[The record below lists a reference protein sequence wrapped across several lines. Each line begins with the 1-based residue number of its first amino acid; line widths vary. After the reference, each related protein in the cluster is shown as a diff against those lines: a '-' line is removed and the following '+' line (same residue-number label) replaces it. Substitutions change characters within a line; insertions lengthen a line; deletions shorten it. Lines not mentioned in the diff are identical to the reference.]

1 MLINSEFLR
10 NALIFI
16 TIIFMVFG
24 TYFLITVGNSKVD
37 EKYKI
42 VFNFHKIKKTTILIL
57 ILLGI
62 AALFSKYPIIYHTI
76 NTLLIGIVLS
86 YIINPL
92 VKYIEN
98 KGVKRSIAILII
110 YVIVI
115 LLIILLGMIVVPQTI
130 QQIKNMIISLPGF
143 M

>member
-42 VFNFHKIKKTTILIL
+42 VLIFIK
-57 ILLGI
+57 
-62 AALFSKYPIIYHTI
+62 
-76 NTLLIGIVLS
+76 
-86 YIINPL
+86 
-92 VKYIEN
+92 
-98 KGVKRSIAILII
+98 
-110 YVIVI
+110 
-115 LLIILLGMIVVPQTI
+115 
-130 QQIKNMIISLPGF
+130 
-143 M
+143 